1 MKTITALK
9 LRNRLGEVLD
19 QVRFSKTPVLV
30 YKNEK
35 PVVKIVPVNQ
45 PKTIDKKKFLREYRQ
60 LMSTLPK
67 KYQVGDPDPDFMAIL
82 GSGAQVSLEEEEE
95 VIYQYLKE
103 KHG

>member
-1 MKTITALK
+1 MRTITALK

-19 QVRFSKTPVLV
+19 QVRFTKTPVLV
-30 YKNEK
+30 YKNAK
-35 PVVKIVPVNQ
+35 PVARILPVRQ
-45 PKTIDKKKFLREYRQ
+45 SKRVDKEQFLKEYRE
-60 LMSTLPK
+60 LMAKLPK
-67 KYQVGDPDPDFMAIL
+67 KYQVGDPDPDLMEIL